1 LNPILANAIQDEN
14 TSKTYYDDE
23 YLPSKYLETVV
34 EHEPEL
40 GKFEFCLKKVFLVHH
55 DFIKEYN

>member
-1 LNPILANAIQDEN
+1 LNPILAYAIQYEN
-14 TSKTYYDDE
+14 TNITSYNDE

-40 GKFEFCLKKVFLVHH
+40 GKLEFCLEEVFLVHH